1 MPSDTSPISIWA
13 RVTSDHTSD
22 LSRPAVAKKI
32 PGVVIFP
39 ENNVKFMYFLSNSRT
54 EFSKFGTYCVRLC
67 TNVEIN
73 NKV

>member
-32 PGVVIFP
+32 PGVVIFS
-39 ENNVKFMYFLSNSRT
+39 ENNVKFMYFLSNSCI
-54 EFSKFGTYCVRLC
+54 EFSKFGHLLC
-67 TNVEIN
+67 KTLY
-73 NKV
+73 KC

>member
-54 EFSKFGTYCVRLC
+54 
-67 TNVEIN
+67 
-73 NKV
+73 